1 MKDAFP
7 TLPEDLDSTVG
18 LALAEDIG
26 SGDPSAAILAA
37 DTWAE
42 ATVVTRE
49 DTTLA
54 GGPWFDAVFRQLDR
68 RVVVAWQVAEGE
80 YVTAG
85 SSLCRLSGPAR
96 SLLTGERTAL
106 NFLQTLCGTA
116 NAARDYARAVEGTTC
131 CILDTRKTLPCLRSA
146 QKYAVRIGGASNHRM
161 GLFDAVMLKE
171 NHIEACGGITA
182 AVEHTRASGFRGP
195 VIVEVETREELDE
208 ALACGVAHIL
218 LDNFSPE
225 ALPAIVRHV
234 GGRARLEVSGGVA
247 LADLPRIAACG
258 VDYISCGAI
267 TKHLRAVDL
276 SMRIKHVD

>member
-1 MKDAFP
+1 MKNALP
-7 TLPEDLDSTVG
+7 PLPEDLDATVG

-26 SGDPSAAILAA
+26 SGDASAAVIPA
-37 DTWAE
+37 DAWAE
-42 ATVVTRE
+42 ASVITRE

-68 RVVVAWQVAEGE
+68 RVVVAWLMAEGDRAA
-80 YVTAG
+80 AG
-85 SSLCRLSGPAR
+85 NTLCRLSGPAR

-116 NAARDYARAVEGTTC
+116 NTARHYTQAIEGTAC
-131 CILDTRKTLPCLRSA
+131 RILDTRKTLPCLRSA

-182 AVEHTRASGFRGP
+182 AVERTRASGFAGP
-195 VIVEVETREELDE
+195 LIVEVETRAELDE
-208 ALACGVAHIL
+208 AIACAVTHIL
-218 LDNFSPE
+218 LDNFKPE
-225 ALPAIVRHV
+225 ALPTIVQHV
-234 GGRARLEVSGGVA
+234 AGRACLEVSGGVA
-247 LADLPRIAACG
+247 LDDLPRIAASG

-267 TKHLRAVDL
+267 TKHLHAVDL